1 MGFLLCDAWGGSII
15 RANRNLVRGRVCF
28 RRSIMTPDER
38 ERMTALCRRIAEEQ
52 DHQEFMELLEALN
65 DLLEGKGQRLE
76 KPTKPKPS

>member
-1 MGFLLCDAWGGSII
+1 
-15 RANRNLVRGRVCF
+15 
-28 RRSIMTPDER
+28 MTPDER

-52 DHQEFMELLEALN
+52 DHQKFMELLEALN